1 MQVITGEMGQ
11 AAFEFD
17 TVAIIRYLV
26 LLTAVMGVR
35 AIFSALD
42 ALLLGRFIG
51 KVGYGFRVNFA
62 KFFLHQPFSD
72 FEKTN
77 SGKKLSTFTN
87 DLPEATEHVRY
98 GMSWMI
104 YNLITL
110 LVMLVYMFYY
120 HWLYTLIFV
129 VTLPVFALIQM
140 AISIPIQKV
149 SKKVNE
155 ARDEFN
161 TTVND
166 SLQNIATVISYNLED
181 NMESRYITAYKKYS
195 IATKLRVRL
204 YSTILLAGMIFS
216 SLPLIFLFIASGL
229 AVANETMLLSEFII
243 YTSVGVMT
251 ASVIMSLAEAIS
263 AISSGKAGILRLNET
278 ITGEPED
285 IGSNLSLVGRGTVDV
300 ALKNL
305 TFAYAEDAPN
315 VLDNVS
321 LEIPQHAKVAIMG
334 GSGSGKSTILKLLL
348 GLYEPKSGIISVLG
362 NDTTEIDKSALRESI
377 AYVPQDSFLFPV
389 SVCENITGKSDITS
403 QEQEKLEK
411 ICQDAGILDF
421 INSLPDR
428 FDSILTESAD
438 NISGG
443 QRQRLAMARAFYK
456 DAPIILFDEAT
467 SALDPIT
474 ESEILKSLEA
484 ATKDKTVI
492 MVAHRA
498 SVRAFCDTVITL
510 EGGRIV

>member
-17 TVAIIRYLV
+17 TAAIIRFLV

-35 AIFSALD
+35 AILSALD
-42 ALLLGRFIG
+42 ALLLGRFLG

-62 KFFLHQPFSD
+62 KFFLRQPFAD
-72 FEKTN
+72 FEKTS
-77 SGKKLSTFTN
+77 SGINLSAFTN
-87 DLPEATEHVRY
+87 DLPEAVEHVRY

-104 YNLITL
+104 YNLIIL
-110 LVMLVYMFYY
+110 LVMLAYMFYY
-120 HWLYTLIFV
+120 HWLYTLLFV

-140 AISIPIQKV
+140 AISLPIQKV
-149 SKKVNE
+149 SKKVNG

-161 TTVND
+161 ATVND

-181 NMESRYITAYKKYS
+181 TMESRYITAYKRYS
-195 IATKLRVRL
+195 IAAMLRVRL
-204 YSTILLAGMIFS
+204 YSTLLIAGMIFS

-243 YTSVGVMT
+243 YTSIGVMA

-263 AISSGKAGILRLNET
+263 GLSSGKAGILRLVET
-278 ITGEPED
+278 ITGESED
-285 IGSNLSLVGRGTVDV
+285 IGSKSSLIASGTVDV
-300 ALKNL
+300 AFNNV
-305 TFAYAEDAPN
+305 TFAYVEDAPY
-315 VLDNVS
+315 VLDDVS
-321 LEIPQHAKVAIMG
+321 FQIPQRAKVAIMG

-348 GLYEPKSGIISVLG
+348 GLYEPKSGAISVLG
-362 NDTTEIDKSALRESI
+362 NDTTETGKSALRESI

-428 FDSILTESAD
+428 FDSILAESAD

-443 QRQRLAMARAFYK
+443 QRQRIAMARALYK

-474 ESEILKSLEA
+474 ESGILKSLED

-498 SVRAFCDTVITL
+498 SARAFCDTVITL